1 MLGNRAERKEKCL
14 RWSMTVA
21 LGGTLKVGDDQP
33 VAEEASAEP
42 DSQQKQDVLCFECF
56 GFLSRDAMFA
66 L

>member
-1 MLGNRAERKEKCL
+1 
-14 RWSMTVA
+14 MTVA

-56 GFLSRDAMFA
+56 GFLSRGAMFA

>member
-1 MLGNRAERKEKCL
+1 MFAMVDD
-14 RWSMTVA
+14 SA

-42 DSQQKQDVLCFECF
+42 DCQQKQDVLCFECF
-56 GFLSRDAMFA
+56 GFLSRGAMFA